1 MGQGRPFVLWG
12 PDHLAVLALTIAG
25 TLALVVSRGR
35 LRQANDVLA
44 RLGLAALL
52 LANEVIAWG
61 WAAAQGV
68 VRVPLQLCD
77 LALLL
82 TVWALWPHHLSGAA
96 RGSPA
101 DAQGEVTTPSRV
113 SQPLADR
120 QVVGWSLRRGVS
132 VVAYFWGLSGSLQ
145 AILTPDLRQGFPD
158 YWWVKFFLTHCGVV
172 LSVVYL
178 AVTDR
183 VAPTARSVWRVWALT
198 NAYAAIAGLINWGFG
213 TNYGYLARKPMQPS
227 LLDYFGPWP
236 WYILVLEAAALASF
250 FLYYAPFVL
259 AQRFRSG
266 RAS

>member
-35 LRQANDVLA
+35 LRRANDVLA
-44 RLGLAALL
+44 RRGLAALL

-82 TVWALWPHHLSGAA
+82 TVWAL
-96 RGSPA
+96 
-101 DAQGEVTTPSRV
+101 
-113 SQPLADR
+113 
-120 QVVGWSLRRGVS
+120 WSLRRGVS

-178 AVTDR
+178 AVTAR
-183 VAPTARSVWRVWALT
+183 VAPTARSVWRVWGLT
-198 NAYAAIAGLINWGFG
+198 NVYAAIAGLINWGFG

-250 FLYYAPFVL
+250 FLYYAPFAL
-259 AQRFRSG
+259 AQRFRSPARHARAPGRAG